1 MSVSANVRVSVRVSV
16 RVGVGVS
23 VSVSVSVSFRVRNLL
38 LIDGFRDRVG
48 SSTVARPRSHR
59 NRGKRWH

>member
-16 RVGVGVS
+16 RVGVG
-23 VSVSVSVSFRVRNLL
+23 VSVSVSFRVRNLL